1 MILQAAL
8 ERVTACPCTD
18 GCPACVGPVGEQE
31 EGTKERTRRLL
42 EEMMR

>member
-1 MILQAAL
+1 LQAAL
-8 ERVTACPCTD
+8 ERVTACPCAD